1 MSKVRSIIKLYAQGA
16 SKLSIGER
24 TQLPRNT
31 VRRYIHL
38 FLASGLSLEDL
49 DKLDDKALEQLFL
62 DMSSREHI
70 EDDPRY
76 LALKEL
82 FPEIDKKL
90 RQRGITKEMLWKE
103 YFEKHPDGYRVSQF
117 KAHFLRW
124 KRASNPTMHIDHK
137 AGEKMYVDY
146 AGEKLH
152 YLDVFT
158 GERRMTTVEDIELHT
173 KVSESLGN
181 VDFVM
186 PMGSATN
193 VANEISD
200 IYEFISTV
208 KYTLKPIP
216 FITWNKKNLKTV
228 IEIASIFSGS
238 MDNLVEKPFIIQF
251 SEPTSPLTHTKDAV
265 DKLLYSAEIGI
276 PVAYFPC
283 NTLGGTGPMSIYG
296 SIVQSNA
303 ESLMGL
309 VMSQLKREGA
319 PFIIGGCGIPL
330 NMSNGLLSVGSPEY
344 YLTMSAYAAVCQYYK
359 IPMFGLGSQ
368 SDSKVIDEQA
378 AIEMTLHTLMSA
390 LAGINMID
398 GLAQLESCILGSIE
412 MVVLSDEVIEIIK
425 RLINGVDT
433 GSDKEIR
440 KLINEVGPGGQYVSQ
455 EHTLNNFKSAWFPT
469 LFDRNNFSRWKQEG
483 SLDLKQRLNK
493 KTRDI
498 IDNYQMEDLSKE
510 TMGGINQIMAQY
522 NNFSSLSS

>member
-1 MSKVRSIIKLYAQGA
+1 MKSFFSTLSESEITKIHYATLDILKNTGSHVFNEEALNLLKKAGCKISGNLVKVPPHLVEKSIFTAPKQITIFNRKGKVAML
-16 SKLSIGER
+16 
-24 TQLPRNT
+24 
-31 VRRYIHL
+31 
-38 FLASGLSLEDL
+38 LED
-49 DKLDDKALEQLFL
+49 KN
-62 DMSSREHI
+62 I
-70 EDDPRY
+70 
-76 LALKEL
+76 
-82 FPEIDKKL
+82 
-90 RQRGITKEMLWKE
+90 
-103 YFEKHPDGYRVSQF
+103 YFGTG
-117 KAHFLRW
+117 
-124 KRASNPTMHIDHK
+124 PTTPFS
-137 AGEKMYVDY
+137 
-146 AGEKLH
+146 
-152 YLDVFT
+152 LDVFT

-173 KVSESLGN
+173 KVSESLRN

-193 VANEISD
+193 VSKEISD

-208 KYTLKPIP
+208 KYTTKPIP
-216 FITWNKKNLKTV
+216 FITWNKKNLKAV
-228 IEIASIFSGS
+228 IEIASLFSGS
-238 MDNLVEKPFIIQF
+238 LDNLVEKPFIIQF

-309 VMSQLKREGA
+309 VLSQLKREGA

-330 NMSNGLLSVGSPEY
+330 NMGNGLLSVGAPEY

-359 IPMFGLGSQ
+359 IPMFGLGGQ

-440 KLINEVGPGGQYVSQ
+440 ELINEVGPGGQYVSK
-455 EHTLNNFKSAWFPT
+455 EHTLKNFRSAWFPT
-469 LFDRNNFSRWKQEG
+469 LFDRNNFSRWREEG
-483 SLDLKQRLNK
+483 SLNLKQRLNK
-493 KTRDI
+493 KTREI
-498 IDNYQMEDLSKE
+498 IDNFQIEDLPKE
-510 TMGGINQIMAQY
+510 TMGGIDQIMAQC
-522 NNFSSLSS
+522 NNSFNGKRR